1 MTEDLI
7 SCSIKSLEDTNLYE
21 VLKQKNRQLLVKP
34 QVWKLAVAF
43 GRLAVAFG

>member
-21 VLKQKNRQLLVKP
+21 VLKPKNRQLLVAELWMLVLNQGIKM
-34 QVWKLAVAF
+34 
-43 GRLAVAFG
+43 R